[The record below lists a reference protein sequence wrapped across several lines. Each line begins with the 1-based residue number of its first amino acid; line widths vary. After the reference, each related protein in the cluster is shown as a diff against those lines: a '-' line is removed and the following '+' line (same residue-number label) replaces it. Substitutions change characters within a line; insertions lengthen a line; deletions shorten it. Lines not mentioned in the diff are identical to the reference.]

1 MDIDNPIASIYAAGN
16 ANDGPGGDSKG
27 DPRGGDPRRARILD
41 GALKVFLAYGFNRA
55 TMDDIARAAELSRP
69 ALYLVFRNKTD
80 IYRAIARCLLAECGR
95 RAEAALAGEG
105 TLIERLDRLIETAL
119 FAMLKDIEEAP
130 HGPDLLDRKNS
141 LAGDVIAEWRAGMDA
156 ALEAAF
162 SREARQNG
170 VDLAARGLSARAVA
184 ETFLDAL
191 EGMKP
196 RLSDPLC
203 HLDRARS
210 VARVLV
216 AALRP

>member
-1 MDIDNPIASIYAAGN
+1 MNVNNQIASIRVAA
-16 ANDGPGGDSKG
+16 D
-27 DPRGGDPRRARILD
+27 DPRRARILE
-41 GALKVFLAYGFNRA
+41 GALKVFLAYGFSRT

-80 IYRAIARCLLAECGR
+80 IYRAIARCLLAECMQ
-95 RAEAALAGEG
+95 RAKAALAEEG
-105 TLIERLDRLIETAL
+105 ALIDRLDRMIETAL
-119 FAMLKDIEEAP
+119 FEMMRGIEEAP

-141 LAGDVIAEWRAGMDA
+141 LAGEVIAEWRAEMDA
-156 ALEAAF
+156 ALEEAF
-162 SREARQNG
+162 AHEAQKNG
-170 VDLAARGLSARAVA
+170 VDLSARGLSARAIA

-196 RLSDPLC
+196 RLNNPLC

>member
-1 MDIDNPIASIYAAGN
+1 MNADNQIASMRA
-16 ANDGPGGDSKG
+16 GGDPDV
-27 DPRGGDPRRARILD
+27 DPDSDSNVDPRRARIIE
-41 GALKVFLAYGFNRA
+41 GALRVFLAYGFNRT

-80 IYRAIARCLLAECGR
+80 IYRAIARCLLAGCLR
-95 RAEAALAGEG
+95 RARAALAAEG
-105 TLIERLDRLIETAL
+105 ALIDRLDRLIETAL
-119 FAMLKDIEEAP
+119 FETMKDIEEAP

-141 LAGDVIAEWRAGMDA
+141 LAGDVIAEWRAEMDA
-156 ALEAAF
+156 ALEEAF
-162 SREARQNG
+162 AGEARKNG
-170 VDLAARGLSARAVA
+170 VDLAARGLSARSVA

-196 RLSDPLC
+196 RLNDPLC

>member
-1 MDIDNPIASIYAAGN
+1 MNIDNQIASIRAAGG
-16 ANDGPGGDSKG
+16 DPGGDPK
-27 DPRGGDPRRARILD
+27 GDPRRARILE
-41 GALKVFLAYGFNRA
+41 GALKVFLAYGFNRT

-80 IYRAIARCLLAECGR
+80 IYRAIARCLLAECAR
-95 RAEAALAGEG
+95 RAEAALAEEG
-105 TLIERLDRLIETAL
+105 PLIDRLDRLVEAAL
-119 FAMLKDIEEAP
+119 FSMLKDIEAAP

-162 SREARQNG
+162 SREAQENG

-196 RLSDPLC
+196 RLNDPLC

>member
-1 MDIDNPIASIYAAGN
+1 MDVDNRIASPQIASTGAA
-16 ANDGPGGDSKG
+16 A
-27 DPRGGDPRRARILD
+27 GDPRRARILD
-41 GALKVFLAYGFNRA
+41 GALRVFLAYGFSRT

-80 IYRAIARCLLAECGR
+80 IYRAIARCLLAACMGR
-95 RAEAALAGEG
+95 AKAVLAEEGAL
-105 TLIERLDRLIETAL
+105 LDRLDRLIQTAL
-119 FAMLKDIEEAP
+119 FEMMKDIEETP

-141 LAGDVIAEWRAGMDA
+141 LAGDVIAEWRAEMDA
-156 ALEAAF
+156 ALEDAF
-162 SREARQNG
+162 AREARENG
-170 VDLAARGLSARAVA
+170 VDLSARGLSARAIA

-196 RLSDPLC
+196 RLNDPLC

-216 AALRP
+216 AAVRP